1 MATKFVEINRVKL
14 EDNDDKTSRY
24 LVISKNLENNT
35 YTIAQ
40 QIVFD
45 NNGLNMG
52 LFLKGG
58 IHINTKEDIQ
68 KIIDMLENA
77 LTITNNYIV

>member
-1 MATKFVEINRVKL
+1 MATKFIEINRTKL
-14 EDNDDKTSRY
+14 KDNDDKTSRY

-45 NNGLNMG
+45 NDGLNMG

-58 IHINTKEDIQ
+58 IHINAKEDIQ
-68 KIIDMLENA
+68 KIITMLENA
-77 LTITNNYIV
+77 LIITNNYSV